1 MLKTKIVIYGKLS
14 KKENDVI
21 HVCEKDF
28 RRPFTDNKSI
38 FLGINELN
46 KISSLITKNPQ
57 FFDGFLYKKTSLW
70 WLLYNPMSKHF
81 IEIIDFL
88 DNFLNFIEK
97 NKPTKIIIKGD
108 FTNFDLINEI
118 CSVYNIELNY
128 SESSLLKFN
137 LFKKSKEKI
146 KKQIGTLL
154 FKKKIKYRQKQFLK
168 KSNLKQNFKNKIIFA
183 SYSSYRRQIFDFDK
197 FITKNDEFIIYQLA
211 KFLNSDQIL
220 GIDLFSQIKSDDK
233 ILEQRLNSNFNWFPI
248 EFFLENVQFSSE
260 SKQFFTAYDEL
271 INSKSFQEIFTF
283 RKINYW
289 KKIFPK
295 FNQMKNDYYFPFWV
309 RWIDSIRFHFKREK
323 PKAIFILYETAPLSL
338 AIISVCK
345 ELGIKTF
352 GLQHGIIHDHH
363 PYYMHDNFSND
374 DFYNFILPEKLL
386 LFGDIPREI
395 LLKRGYPSK
404 QLISFGNPIFFN
416 YKTIEKS
423 AINKLREKFELNSFQ
438 HVILFA
444 PPYLPKNKN
453 EINFNIE
460 ILNRFISDF
469 KNQND
474 YVILIKLHPLDS
486 PSKYEKLLK
495 NLMNVKIINGSI
507 LELILLSDIVISTYS
522 TTILDAMALQ
532 RPVIQIKFDNENF
545 PMPFDNYNCVLS
557 SNLSEM
563 TIKIDKLLTDKK
575 LREIILH
582 NGNQFIKK
590 YYNIPLDNLQEKIN
604 SILNN

>member
-1 MLKTKIVIYGKLS
+1 LKTKKVIYGKLS
-14 KKENDVI
+14 KKDNDVI
-21 HVCEKDF
+21 YVCDKDF

-38 FLGINELN
+38 FIGINELN

-57 FFDGFLYKKTSLW
+57 FFDGFLYKKTSFW
-70 WLLYNPMSKHF
+70 WLQYNPISKYF

-97 NKPTKIIIKGD
+97 NKPTKIIIKDD

-128 SESSLLKFN
+128 SKSSLLKFN
-137 LFKKSKEKI
+137 LLKKSKEKI
-146 KKQIGTLL
+146 KKQVVTLI
-154 FKKKIKYRQKQFLK
+154 FKKKIKDRQKQLLK
-168 KSNLKQNFKNKIIFA
+168 KPNLKQNFKNKIIFV
-183 SYSSYRRQIFDFDK
+183 SYSTYRRQIFDFDK
-197 FITKNDEFIIYQLA
+197 LIAKNDEFIIYQLT
-211 KFLNSDQIL
+211 KFLNSDQIV
-220 GIDLFSQIKSDDK
+220 GIDLFSQIKSDNK
-233 ILEQRLNSNFNWFPI
+233 ILEQRLNSNLNWVPI
-248 EFFLENVQFSSE
+248 EFFLENGQYSSE
-260 SKQFFTAYDEL
+260 SKRFFTIYDEL

-309 RWIDSIRFHFKREK
+309 RWIDAIRFHFKRET

-363 PYYMHDNFSND
+363 PYYMHENFSND
-374 DFYNFILPEKLL
+374 DFSNFILPEKLL
-386 LFGDIPREI
+386 LFGDIPRDI
-395 LLKRGYPSK
+395 LLRRGYPSK
-404 QLISFGNPIFFN
+404 KLVSFGNPIFFN
-416 YKTIEKS
+416 YKSIDEST
-423 AINKLREKFELNSFQ
+423 INKFREKFGLNNFK

-444 PPYLPKNKN
+444 PPNLQENKN
-453 EINFNIE
+453 EINFNME
-460 ILNRFISDF
+460 ILSRLISDF
-469 KNQND
+469 NDQTD

-495 NLMNVKIINGSI
+495 NIMNFKIIDGNI
-507 LELILLSDIVISTYS
+507 LELILLSDVVISTYS

-532 RPVIQIKFDNENF
+532 KPVIQIKFDNENF

-563 TIKIDKLLTDKK
+563 MLKIDKLMTDKK
-575 LREIILH
+575 LRKTIIQ

>member
-1 MLKTKIVIYGKLS
+1 VLKTKKVIYGKLS
-14 KKENDVI
+14 KKDNEVI
-21 HVCEKDF
+21 YVCDKDF
-28 RRPFTDNKSI
+28 IRPFPDNKSI
-38 FLGINELN
+38 VLGINELN

-70 WLLYNPMSKHF
+70 WLLYNPISKYF

-97 NKPTKIIIKGD
+97 NKPTKIIVKD
-108 FTNFDLINEI
+108 EFTNFDLINQI
-118 CSVYNIELNY
+118 CFIYNIELNY
-128 SESSLLKFN
+128 SKSSLLKFN
-137 LFKKSKEKI
+137 LLKKSKEKI
-146 KKQIGTLL
+146 RKQAGTIL
-154 FKKKIKYRQKQFLK
+154 FKKKIKDRKKQFFK
-168 KSNLKQNFKNKIIFA
+168 KSNLKQNFKNKIIFV
-183 SYSSYRRQIFDFDK
+183 SYPIYRRQIFDFDK
-197 FITKNDEFIIYQLA
+197 LITKNDEFIISQLA
-211 KFLNSDQIL
+211 KFFNSDQIV
-220 GIDLFSQIKSDDK
+220 GIDLFSQIKFDDK
-233 ILEQRLNSNFNWFPI
+233 ILEQRLNSNLNWIPI
-248 EFFLENVQFSSE
+248 EFFLENGQYSNE
-260 SKQFFTAYDEL
+260 LKQFFTIYDEL
-271 INSKSFQEIFTF
+271 INSKPFQELFTF

-289 KKIFPK
+289 KKIFPILNK
-295 FNQMKNDYYFPFWV
+295 MKNDYYFPFWV
-309 RWIDSIRFHFKREK
+309 RVIDATRFHFKRAM

-363 PYYMHDNFSND
+363 PYYMHENFSND
-374 DFYNFILPEKLL
+374 DNYNFILPEKLL

-395 LLKRGYPSK
+395 LLRRGYPSK
-404 QLISFGNPIFFN
+404 KLVTFGNPVFFN
-416 YKTIEKS
+416 YKLIDEST
-423 AINKLREKFELNSFQ
+423 INKFREKFGLNNFK

-444 PPYLPKNKN
+444 PPNLQENKN
-453 EINFNIE
+453 EINFNTE
-460 ILNRFISDF
+460 ILNQFISDF
-469 KNQND
+469 NDRTD

-495 NLMNVKIINGSI
+495 SLMNFKIINGNI
-507 LELILLSDIVISTYS
+507 LELILLSDVVISTYS

-532 RPVIQIKFDNENF
+532 KPVIQIKSDNENF
-545 PMPFDNYNCVLS
+545 VMPFDNYNCVLS

-563 TIKIDKLLTDKK
+563 TLKIDKLLTDKK
-575 LREIILH
+575 LRETILQ